1 MDFKISWGFLHF
13 LAWIFSEPNNMTKK
27 QNAGR
32 AASNANRRPVKS
44 KRASKKKSDART
56 SAASDQ
62 TKRSVVAKP
71 ASPRER
77 VRIGQAM
84 RERGLDERLIA
95 EMFANV
101 VGKLHENNSSDSG
114 SVQKLLV
121 DVLKECSRHLDPPRE
136 AGRETSE
143 GPATIILI
151 HEVDRPKHELPSI
164 DETADD
170 GTAVDETTTDATEA
184 DERRIVL
191 PAEPL

>member
-1 MDFKISWGFLHF
+1 
-13 LAWIFSEPNNMTKK
+13 MTKK
-27 QNAGR
+27 RNAGR
-32 AASNANRRPVKS
+32 VASNANKRPART
-44 KRASKKKSDART
+44 KRPSAKKPDAKT
-56 SAASDQ
+56 SAANNQSN
-62 TKRSVVAKP
+62 RAVVAKP
-71 ASPRER
+71 IGPRER

-151 HEVDRPKHELPSI
+151 HEVDRPKRELPAVNQTAA
-164 DETADD
+164 DETVAVE
-170 GTAVDETTTDATEA
+170 TAVGETSNG
-184 DERRIVL
+184 ERRIVL

>member
-1 MDFKISWGFLHF
+1 
-13 LAWIFSEPNNMTKK
+13 MTNKRK
-27 QNAGR
+27 AGR
-32 AASNANRRPVKS
+32 AAANASRRAAKTKRTSKNKPDAQKS
-44 KRASKKKSDART
+44 AANDQPKRA
-56 SAASDQ
+56 
-62 TKRSVVAKP
+62 VVAKP
-71 ASPRER
+71 IGPRER

-101 VGKLHENNSSDSG
+101 VGKLHENNSRDSG

-136 AGRETSE
+136 AGRDSNE

-151 HEVDRPKHELPSI
+151 HEVDRPQRELAPAGELAA
-164 DETADD
+164 DETVAD
-170 GTAVDETTTDATEA
+170 GTAAGATAADVTTADETSAH
-184 DERRIVL
+184 ERRIVL

>member
-1 MDFKISWGFLHF
+1 
-13 LAWIFSEPNNMTKK
+13 MTKK
-27 QNAGR
+27 RNAGR
-32 AASNANRRPVKS
+32 AASNANKRLVKS
-44 KRASKKKSDART
+44 KRASTKKPDAQT

-62 TKRSVVAKP
+62 TKKGVVAKP
-71 ASPRER
+71 AGPRER

-95 EMFANV
+95 DMFATV

-143 GPATIILI
+143 GPAAIILI
-151 HEVDRPKHELPSI
+151 HEVDRPQRDLPPVN
-164 DETADD
+164 EATA
-170 GTAVDETTTDATEA
+170 DETTVDESSTG
-184 DERRIVL
+184 ERRIVL